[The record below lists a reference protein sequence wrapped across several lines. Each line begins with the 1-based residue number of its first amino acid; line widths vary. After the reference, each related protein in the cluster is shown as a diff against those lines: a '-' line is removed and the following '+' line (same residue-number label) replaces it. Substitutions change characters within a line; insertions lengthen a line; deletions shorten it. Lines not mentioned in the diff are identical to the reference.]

1 MEASPSR
8 ASAAGMVRFVVA
20 MDGVDPSLVKALAQ
34 GTYVV
39 DPRAVADA
47 IVRRHEDL
55 AEARR
60 LSRVLVSA
68 QLDRQPVLPE
78 DDEPA
83 ADADVA

>member
-8 ASAAGMVRFVVA
+8 ASAAGMVRLVVA
-20 MDGVDPSLVKALAQ
+20 MDGVDPALVKALAQ

-47 IVRRHEDL
+47 IIRRNEDI
-55 AEARR
+55 AEARS
-60 LSRVLVSA
+60 LSRVLVAA
-68 QLDRQPVLPE
+68 QLDRQAIVPA